1 MDSLIY
7 LMILLAA
14 AIAAVSF
21 WNHRRRSLAASG
33 RALGETLEGCRAML
47 ALIGHFQQHR
57 GMSSALLSGDQS
69 FRPRLDQKGRE
80 IEALI
85 PRLRELAKIETAMA
99 FPCLTSN
106 DLSLF
111 KFHWEELREKLAGLS
126 VEQSIAQH
134 SFLIAELLKWLAALG
149 EARLE
154 PALGDSAL
162 VRNYLGR
169 LPALTECL
177 GQARAL
183 GASVAAR
190 HACSAVARVRL
201 MFLVARAEALLSQA
215 ADSYSGM
222 PEADRAMQAVQQ
234 MARVVRTQMLLSSGI
249 TVGAEEYF
257 QIATQAVDGV
267 FGWIERCGR
276 SVVGK
281 LDHGEQVASARLSCA

>member
-1 MDSLIY
+1 MDRLIY
-7 LMILLAA
+7 PMILLAA
-14 AIAAVSF
+14 AIVAAT
-21 WNHRRRSLAASG
+21 WWHLRQRTRPAAG
-33 RALGETLEGCRAML
+33 RTLEATLAGSRAML
-47 ALIGHFQQHR
+47 ALVCHFQQHR
-57 GMSSALLSGDQS
+57 GMSSALLSGDRS
-69 FRPRLDQKGRE
+69 FRARLDRKAEE

-85 PRLRELAKIETAMA
+85 PALQELARIETATP
-99 FPCLTSN
+99 FPCLTSK
-106 DLSLF
+106 DLSQFQL
-111 KFHWEELREKLAGLS
+111 HWQALRQKLAGLS
-126 VEQSIAQH
+126 VEQSVAQH
-134 SFLIAELLKWLAALG
+134 SFLIAELLEWLAALG
-149 EARLE
+149 ESRVE
-154 PALGDSAL
+154 PVLGERAL
-162 VRNYLGR
+162 VRNYLCR

-215 ADSYSGM
+215 ANACGGM
-222 PEADRAMQAVQQ
+222 PEADRASLAVQQ

-276 SVVGK
+276 SVATN
-281 LDHGEQVASARLSCA
+281 LDRQDDGTGVRLSVA